1 MPLTQTEK
9 DLQGFAY
16 SKVAILMKDTA
27 QSFEIAG
34 LSGANS
40 LVCLGAVFM
49 KVATQIAVTI
59 GAPKDEFL
67 ARVSETFDDATND
80 ERKDR

>member
-16 SKVAILMKDTA
+16 GKIATLMKDTA

-34 LSGANS
+34 LGGANS
-40 LVCLGAVFM
+40 LVCLGAIFL
-49 KVATQIAVTI
+49 KIATQIAVTI
-59 GAPKDEFL
+59 GAPKHEFL
-67 ARVSETFDDATND
+67 ARVSEVFDDVTND
-80 ERKDR
+80 ERKD